1 GRQDAAGEGLQAA
14 VKRALYAA
22 CALLV
27 GCASAD
33 VHHAIAPGLASTD
46 VAATVGKPT
55 AVGKLADG
63 SVYWD
68 YSRQP
73 YYTDRVTF
81 GADERVVEV
90 RNVLTEQNFAHLQK
104 GMTLDEVVATVGPAY
119 IYNQYANGTTV
130 WTYRYQDVGIYK
142 LLHVVLGPDGRMVRY
157 DTEWNP
163 DVYSKKGHG
172 GGR

>member
-1 GRQDAAGEGLQAA
+1 LPGTAARIAVLCLLAGCATVDVHRVVAPGMASAEVAAAAGEP
-14 VKRALYAA
+14 
-22 CALLV
+22 
-27 GCASAD
+27 S
-33 VHHAIAPGLASTD
+33 
-46 VAATVGKPT
+46 

-63 SVYWD
+63 NAYWD

-81 GADERVVEV
+81 GPDERVVEV
-90 RNVLTEQNFAHLQK
+90 RNILTEQNFESLQA
-104 GMTLDEVVATVGPAY
+104 GMTLEQVVATVGPAY
-119 IYNQYANGTTV
+119 VYNKYANGTTV

-142 LLHVVLGPDGRMVRY
+142 LLHVAMGPDGRMVRY

-163 DVYSKKGHG
+163 DVYSKKGRG